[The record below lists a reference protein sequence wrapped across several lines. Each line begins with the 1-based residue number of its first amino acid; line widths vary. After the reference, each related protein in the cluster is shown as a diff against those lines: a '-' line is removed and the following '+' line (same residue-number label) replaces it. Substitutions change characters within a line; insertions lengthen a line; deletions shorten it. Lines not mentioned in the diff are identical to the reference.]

1 MPKKTFIGRLL
12 IYLSLAVTATV
23 LAVFGLNR
31 QPVGAA
37 QICQQSLVEAAAK
50 QDIEYL
56 RRQYAKATDLIGIG
70 TPESEAEGRE
80 IYHRI
85 FAADV
90 NFETSGDGEME
101 IAARGPEQWVE
112 IVSSYLKPL
121 GPTQH
126 LIGSQLVDLK
136 NIELADD
143 CSITGGTAHMQSY
156 VQAWHDMPDN
166 TIWMFM
172 GTYVD
177 DVVFTPETGWV
188 IQNMNLVQVTDET
201 RTRAGK

>member
-1 MPKKTFIGRLL
+1 MREKTFASRLL
-12 IYLSLAVTATV
+12 VYLSVGVTLTL

-31 QPVGAA
+31 QHSGAA
-37 QICQQSLVEAAAK
+37 AVCQQKLIAATAK

-70 TPESEAEGRE
+70 TAQAEAEGRD
-80 IYHRI
+80 IYRRI

-90 NFETSGDGEME
+90 NFETSGEGEME
-101 IAARGPEQWVE
+101 ISARGPDQWVE

-136 NIELADD
+136 DLQLGED
-143 CSITGGTAHMQSY
+143 CAIIGGTAHMQSY

-166 TIWMFM
+166 TIWLFM
-172 GTYVD
+172 GTYLD

-188 IQNMNLVQVTDET
+188 ITNMNLVQVTGDT